1 MRIKI
6 FEDIIILFFLSIF
19 LSLSYTQIIKG
30 RYYSQL
36 SQRNAI
42 RIIPQSGIRG
52 NIYDRAG
59 RILAGNSLSFNLS
72 VIPQGLDNKEQTF
85 ARLARI
91 MKADNLD
98 LINNYKK
105 GYSLPF
111 APVVIKKNIS
121 KEEAIILE
129 ENTFD
134 IKNVIVQQIPQRTYP
149 YNKVGANVL
158 GYINKIDRA
167 RLTRLQNYGYSI
179 DDTVGYGGVEENLD
193 SYLHAEDG
201 GTQVEVDNL
210 GRQIKVLGT
219 KLPQTGQDAELTIDL
234 DLEEICYNLLQDRT
248 GAIIIMDP
256 YNGDIYSMVSSPSFD
271 PNIFSDSSTDSLYRR
286 RLVLNDPNSPL
297 LNRAISGRYPA
308 GSLFKIVTAI
318 AGLETKKISR
328 GTNFFCSGAV
338 NIGSRQFL
346 CWSAHGDQN
355 LEDGLTHSC
364 NSFFYRLGVMLGPDI
379 LYSYA
384 TRLGLAR
391 PTGIDLPF
399 EYRGF
404 IPSRNW
410 KITAKGGRWF
420 DGDSANF
427 AIGQG
432 EVLVTPL
439 QIVRLMAVVA
449 NGGWLVT
456 PHVIK
461 SITGGPRLSNK
472 MINLGLNPQA
482 LEIVREGL
490 LRVVQ
495 DPSGTANS
503 LKIEGLKIAG
513 KTGTAQAGNRFPHA
527 WFAGFFPY
535 QNPRFCF
542 VVLLEHGGGSQLACV
557 VARNLIEEMIKQGHL
572 N

>member
-6 FEDIIILFFLSIF
+6 FEDIIILFFLSLF

-36 SQRNAI
+36 SQKNAI
-42 RIIPQSGIRG
+42 RIIPQAGIRG
-52 NIYDRAG
+52 NIYDRKG
-59 RILAGNSLSFNLS
+59 RLLAGNSLSFNLS
-72 VIPQGLDNKEQTF
+72 VIPQGLDNKEETLT
-85 ARLARI
+85 RLARI
-91 MKADNLD
+91 LKTDSLD

-111 APVVIKKNIS
+111 APVVIKQNIS

-129 ENTFD
+129 ANTFD
-134 IKNVIVQQIPQRTYP
+134 IKNVIIQQIPQRTYP
-149 YNKVGANVL
+149 HDKVGANAL
-158 GYINKIDRA
+158 GYTNKIDRSK
-167 RLTRLQNYGYSI
+167 LTRLQNYGYSI
-179 DDTVGYGGVEENLD
+179 DDTVGYSGVEENLD
-193 SYLHAEDG
+193 SYLRAEDG

-210 GRQIKVLGT
+210 GRQIRVLGT

-234 DLEEICYNLLQDRT
+234 DLEKICYSLLQDKT

-256 YNGDIYSMVSSPSFD
+256 YNGDIYSMISSPSFD
-271 PNIFSDSSTDSLYRR
+271 PNIFSDSSPDSLYRR
-286 RLVLNDPNSPL
+286 RLVLNDPNSSL
-297 LNRAISGRYPA
+297 LNRAISGKYPA
-308 GSLFKIVTAI
+308 GSLFKIVSAI
-318 AGLETKKISR
+318 AGLDTKKISR

-355 LEDGLTHSC
+355 LEGAITHSC
-364 NSFFYRLGVMLGPDI
+364 NSFFYRLGVLLGPDI
-379 LYSYA
+379 LYSFA
-384 TRLGLAR
+384 TRLGLAK
-391 PTGIDLPF
+391 PTGIDLPS
-399 EYRGF
+399 ESSGF

-410 KITAKGGRWF
+410 KLTTKGGRWF

-432 EVLVTPL
+432 EVLVTPV

-449 NGGWLVT
+449 NGGYLVT

-461 SITGGPRLSNK
+461 AIAGSPKLTNK
-472 MINLGLNPQA
+472 MVNLGLNPQA
-482 LEIVREGL
+482 LAIIREAL
-490 LRVVQ
+490 SRVVE

-503 LKIEGLKIAG
+503 LKIEGLRIAG
-513 KTGTAQAGNRFPHA
+513 KTGTAQVGNKRPHA

-557 VARNLIEEMIKQGHL
+557 VARNLIEEMIKQGYL